1 MYIELP
7 GSPSSTTV
15 APTSKRHST
24 NIEIRRSR
32 LASERPPKKGVATK
46 NAFRSG
52 ELTAI
57 SLIYSRSPAPDSTL
71 SPSGRLRKSL
81 DGRRSLF
88 VTDTSPLRT
97 RILVQSSSACNFA
110 DYSRQTPPAK
120 QGSKDD

>member
-1 MYIELP
+1 MERP

-57 SLIYSRSPAPDSTL
+57 SLIYSRSRHLTAPYQLLRLTDVIDLFGKIQPPQRYPEQEPQPGHDPAAHADAHP
-71 SPSGRLRKSL
+71 RLGQAQL
-81 DGRRSLF
+81 WLLG
-88 VTDTSPLRT
+88 
-97 RILVQSSSACNFA
+97 C
-110 DYSRQTPPAK
+110 
-120 QGSKDD
+120 